1 MISCILETKTFNHSS
16 VEGMIDEDGNFY
28 VAVCQLR
35 KQLGLSTNAQRLF
48 KKLMKD
54 TGLKLVKVKC
64 NTINNKPVNAMSLA
78 YFKRL
83 LYRLHVHGYPTYALY
98 KDLYHA
104 DRASDAAKR

>member
-35 KQLGLSTNAQRLF
+35 ERLGLSTNAQRF
-48 KKLMKD
+48 IKGLMKD

-64 NTINNKPVNAMSLA
+64 KTISNKPVNAMSLA

-83 LYRLHVHGYPTYALY
+83 LYKLHVLGYPTYALY
-98 KDLYHA
+98 MDLCYSKDGTMN
-104 DRASDAAKR
+104 K